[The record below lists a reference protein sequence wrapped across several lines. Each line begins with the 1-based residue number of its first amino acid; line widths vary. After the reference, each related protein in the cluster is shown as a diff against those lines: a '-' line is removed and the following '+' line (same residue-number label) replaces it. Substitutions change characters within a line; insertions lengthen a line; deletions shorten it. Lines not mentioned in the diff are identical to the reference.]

1 MCVCVSVCVRDKKR
15 GKGGYVCV
23 CGRVGGGVGRTGG
36 GGGRAGGAITNTM
49 TDNSTRA
56 VDDSLPEQDHYE
68 HYHPSRLHPR
78 KDRYGSNPW
87 CVDCHCMVPGSAL
100 TDGEGLSGRPRPLCR
115 ERAEMLSSAATV
127 LHSFV
132 ASLSMQ
138 ICDGHM
144 QDANLRNVA
153 RRLGARI
160 RCVDSY
166 YRGDGPCAD

>member
-1 MCVCVSVCVRDKKR
+1 VCVCVCVSVCVRDKKR

-23 CGRVGGGVGRTGG
+23 
-36 GGGRAGGAITNTM
+36 GGRGPLTGLTM
-49 TDNSTRA
+49 PASDKSSSNCRFRLANHKPWPTPG
-56 VDDSLPEQDHYE
+56 SLSGICQAWWHRRGQVGPER
-68 HYHPSRLHPR
+68 SG
-78 KDRYGSNPW
+78 K
-87 CVDCHCMVPGSAL
+87 VPGSAL